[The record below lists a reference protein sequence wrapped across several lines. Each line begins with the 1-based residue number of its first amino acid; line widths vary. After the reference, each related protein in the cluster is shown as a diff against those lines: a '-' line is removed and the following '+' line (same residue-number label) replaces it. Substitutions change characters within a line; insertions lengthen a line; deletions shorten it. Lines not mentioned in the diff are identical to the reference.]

1 MRSSI
6 ARPWNAN
13 EEVDL
18 ATDIL
23 NVTDATFEQEVLK
36 SPLPVLV
43 DFWAVWCVPCRMIA
57 PTVKQIGES
66 HKDKLKVAKMNVDEN
81 MNTPAKYGIRGI
93 PTLLLFKGGELKETM
108 VGVQPKDKIIEVV
121 TKHL

>member
-1 MRSSI
+1 
-6 ARPWNAN
+6 
-13 EEVDL
+13 L
-18 ATDIL
+18 ASDIL
-23 NVTDATFEQEVLK
+23 NVSDATFEGEVLK

-43 DFWAVWCVPCRMIA
+43 DFWAVWCAPCRMIA
-57 PTVKQIGES
+57 ATVDEIAES
-66 HKDKLKVAKMNVDEN
+66 HKEKLKVAKMNVDEN

-121 TKHL
+121 AKHL

>member
-1 MRSSI
+1 
-6 ARPWNAN
+6 
-13 EEVDL
+13 L

-23 NVTDATFEQEVLK
+23 NVTDSTFEEEVLK

-57 PTVKQIGES
+57 PTVEQIAES

-81 MNTPAKYGIRGI
+81 MNTPAKFGIRGI

-108 VGVQPKDKIIEVV
+108 VGVQPKDKIIEAV